1 MMELYRN
8 AIEAVRLWVEDAEAD
23 GEKLPRPHS
32 LDAFK
37 ADSEIAAAL
46 ARGAALMVVPLVRDV
61 GRAAKANVSMDV
73 GMLEAID
80 EEASARGLTRSAFHR
95 QCGAG
100 EDPPRDLS
108 STRARHSHF
117 RLPRRLDHHLSTI
130 STAAKL
136 RTAIARNIFVSV
148 GICATKSIIRQH
160 DSIRLV
166 IFG

>member
-1 MMELYRN
+1 MRYVALVDGKKGAYGAVFPDLPGCTSAGKTLMELYRN

-61 GRAAKANVSMDV
+61 GRSAKANVSLDT

-80 EEASARGLTRSAFHR
+80 EEAAAHGLSRSAFIVS
-95 QCGAG
+95 AAL
-100 EDPPRDLS
+100 EKI
-108 STRARHSHF
+108 
-117 RLPRRLDHHLSTI
+117 RRGS
-130 STAAKL
+130 
-136 RTAIARNIFVSV
+136 
-148 GICATKSIIRQH
+148 
-160 DSIRLV
+160 
-166 IFG
+166 